1 MPQVKFRLDYSG
13 GYGSFGSGYWKQIVK
28 HNVCGP
34 YTGPPLRWKVVA
46 CTTKSGEN
54 WALQSWQ
61 RGLPNSGFKPHS
73 SLQSAHE
80 LHVSHW
86 TGPLPVLWLK
96 WDWVYGGRY
105 DHLYGKFSY
114 RDGAVHG
121 FGNNGVGNPT
131 DSYGRNI
138 YVDTLDPPAWTT
150 GYSAGRRLDALQRLP
165 RPQPAREL
173 LRRRLP
179 EHVRPRPGRGRERL
193 PGDRDGPGRDADR
206 VRGRA
211 PAPAATSRAASPP
224 RGDGGP
230 PNYNSI
236 PAGPLGKLLAYPYS
250 RANDQQFT
258 QEEQAVAGAGD
269 SCFKSAG
276 TERAGRPRRTDHEA
290 AARDVEQAAGDER
303 RLAPRAATRSGRH
316 LVRRGGTGA
325 SGWLRRPRPA
335 WPGRSGARRSCRSG
349 SSPAARRSRARPRG
363 ATSLASPTVRVSTA
377 AFDAA

>member
-1 MPQVKFRLDYSG
+1 MGRSPGRADAGSVVRFTRFLIVPTALLLLAAPSSALASQMIDRNATHVSIAVNSDHRAVVSYLRGGAWHHVLVWGAINARPPSKSVPQVKFRLDYSG

-34 YTGPPLRWKVVA
+34 YTGPPLAWKVVA

-54 WALQSWQ
+54 WAVQSWQ
-61 RGLPNSGFKPHS
+61 RGLPNSGLKPHS

-114 RDGAVHG
+114 RDEAVHG

-150 GYSAGRRLDALQRLP
+150 GYRQAGGWMRFNGFLAHNPRGNFCAGVFPNMFGRGPAGRGSAYRAT
-165 RPQPAREL
+165 AMG
-173 LRRRLP
+173 
-179 EHVRPRPGRGRERL
+179 PGVT
-193 PGDRDGPGRDADR
+193 PIVMWDGPGP
-206 VRGRA
+206 GRYQ
-211 PAPAATSRAASPP
+211 PGGFAS

-230 PNYNSI
+230 PNYNSM
-236 PAGPLGKLLAYPYS
+236 PAGPLGSMLGYSKAY
-250 RANDQQFT
+250 DQTFAP
-258 QEEQAVAGAGD
+258 EERAVAGSGD
-269 SCFKSAG
+269 SCYKSAG
-276 TERAGRPRRTDHEA
+276 I
-290 AARDVEQAAGDER
+290 
-303 RLAPRAATRSGRH
+303 
-316 LVRRGGTGA
+316 
-325 SGWLRRPRPA
+325 
-335 WPGRSGARRSCRSG
+335 
-349 SSPAARRSRARPRG
+349 
-363 ATSLASPTVRVSTA
+363 
-377 AFDAA
+377 